1 METGCCLPSRPEIV
15 QQPAKIGLL
24 EQALAINLRSH
35 SISTFNCY
43 DRRIDKLNHYD
54 RRMHCARIIST
65 ATTAVPYGRTHAQYY
80 HSAAAASAAVT
91 TVVILS
97 QFCVVARNKSTH
109 THTPLASHRQPQI
122 LQATCCGPAAAQQGS
137 TAPPLY
143 SSSCLTRARP
153 PRPASHYLTIITVHN
168 STYLSP
174 PPPPPPPPMS
184 SMMEL
189 MFPSAPPQSG
199 ADRSHYGG
207 ALEST
212 ACYQH
217 GDQTALNRGQGHVG
231 RTLQAGNK
239 DRAIKLPSPVSLT
252 ISVKKLGQRVAMKD
266 ESRNRCGTIHSVP
279 VVCMLRHAISAYAR
293 NV

>member
-1 METGCCLPSRPEIV
+1 
-15 QQPAKIGLL
+15 
-24 EQALAINLRSH
+24 
-35 SISTFNCY
+35 
-43 DRRIDKLNHYD
+43 
-54 RRMHCARIIST
+54 
-65 ATTAVPYGRTHAQYY
+65 
-80 HSAAAASAAVT
+80 
-91 TVVILS
+91 
-97 QFCVVARNKSTH
+97 
-109 THTPLASHRQPQI
+109 
-122 LQATCCGPAAAQQGS
+122 
-137 TAPPLY
+137 
-143 SSSCLTRARP
+143 
-153 PRPASHYLTIITVHN
+153 
-168 STYLSP
+168 
-174 PPPPPPPPMS
+174 MS

-293 NV
+293 NVTSGLGTASGKRLTKSWRRASTRSISSRNAPFTL